1 MTVGYAGG
9 DKSGPT
15 YHSLGN
21 HTETIRV
28 EYDPEAVSYSELL
41 EIFFTEHDPH
51 ARSWSRQYASL
62 ILAADEEQLR
72 QAEDAVDKLARDS
85 GKRVSTDVRLL
96 NAFYPAED
104 YHQKFYL
111 RRYRDI
117 AAELQEVY
125 PDPRDFRRSTAAA
138 RINAVLGGY
147 GGEADVE
154 RMAGELGLSREA
166 LATLMAVAGRRMPKC
181 AS

>member
-1 MTVGYAGG
+1 VTVGYAGG
-9 DKSGPT
+9 EKADPT

-28 EYDPEAVSYSELL
+28 EYDPDTVSYAELL
-41 EIFFTEHDPH
+41 EIFFAEHDPH
-51 ARSWSRQYASL
+51 AKSWSRQYASL
-62 ILAADEEQLR
+62 ILAADKEQLR
-72 QAEDAVDKLARDS
+72 QAEAAVDKLARES
-85 GKRVSTDVRLL
+85 GKRVSTGVRLL
-96 NAFYPAED
+96 DTFYPAED

-117 AAELQEVY
+117 AAELQDIY

-147 GGEADVE
+147 GDVE
-154 RMAGELGLSREA
+154 AVKNMSGELGLSDNARS
-166 LATLMAVAGRRMPKC
+166 TLEAVAGRRMPKC